1 MNDSE
6 LEDNQKEEM
15 EKLLKAMIGLLVNL
29 RYECRNFSLESNKY
43 LNELMNTIDNR
54 YPEHFNEIYETLHSI
69 TSKIS
74 E

>member
-1 MNDSE
+1 
-6 LEDNQKEEM
+6 M